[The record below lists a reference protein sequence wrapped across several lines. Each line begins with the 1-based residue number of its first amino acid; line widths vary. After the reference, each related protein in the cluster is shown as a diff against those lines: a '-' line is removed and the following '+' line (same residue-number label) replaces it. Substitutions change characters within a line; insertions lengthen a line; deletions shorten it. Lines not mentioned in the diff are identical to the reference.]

1 MNSIVQFSIGVALD
15 SKWALKMGKHS
26 FKSALSL
33 SLFVGFVQSVPW
45 GWLSPWP
52 SKPGGYDPFGFNE
65 VSQIEV
71 AFFKTASNLKLSLYV
86 LSEFAPHGYCILR
99 NPSNWI

>member
-1 MNSIVQFSIGVALD
+1 MNAIVQFSIGVALD
-15 SKWALKMGKHS
+15 SKWALKMGKDLM
-26 FKSALSL
+26 KSVLPL

-65 VSQIEV
+65 VSQIKV
-71 AFFKTASNLKLSLYV
+71 AFQNCAKLKTIFL
-86 LSEFAPHGYCILR
+86 LR
-99 NPSNWI
+99 EWISCNW